1 MATYDLE
8 QTSITINGVP
18 VVGLDP
24 DTGITYQANELWS
37 TSAGTHGAW
46 TRSRAYGE
54 ISTVELGLMD
64 ESNGNALLS
73 EYLKVDSVT
82 GRGTFNFV
90 HYDGNS
96 GTVIQSSEAFILS
109 EPELAYTSEAGGRT
123 WTIALPNVKK
133 DIKAIPRL

>member
-24 DTGITYQANELWS
+24 DAGIVYSEDELWV
-37 TSAGTHGAW
+37 TSAGTHRSW
-46 TRSRAYGE
+46 TRSRSYGDVP
-54 ISTVELGLMD
+54 TVEIGLMG
-64 ESNGNALLS
+64 ESNGNALFS
-73 EYLKVDSVT
+73 EHLKLDKVS
-82 GRGTFNFV
+82 GRGTFNYV

-96 GTVIQSSEAFILS
+96 GTVIQSSQAFVMS
-109 EPELAYTSEAGGRT
+109 EPELSYTSEAGGQT

-133 DIKAIPRL
+133 DIKGLPLV

>member
-24 DTGITYQANELWS
+24 EAGISYPANELWV
-37 TSAGTHGAW
+37 TNTGTHRSW
-46 TRSRAYGE
+46 TRSRSYGE
-54 ISTVELGLMD
+54 MATVELSLMD

-73 EYLKVDSVT
+73 EYLKMDSVT

-109 EPELAYTSEAGGRT
+109 EPELSYTSDAGGRT

-133 DIKAIPRL
+133 DIKALPTL

>member
-8 QTSITINGVP
+8 QTSITLNGVP
-18 VVGLDP
+18 IVGLDT
-24 DTGITYQANELWS
+24 DVGITYQGSEMWT
-37 TSAGTHGAW
+37 TSAGTHGSW

-54 ISTVELGLMD
+54 VPTVELGLMD

-73 EYLKVDSVT
+73 EYLKVDGVT
-82 GRGTFNFV
+82 GRGTFNYV

-109 EPELAYTSEAGGRT
+109 EPELAYTAEAGGRT

-133 DIKAIPRL
+133 DIKALPRL